1 MKNKAKQPKLENPK
15 GRGFGVRKYEKL
27 LPPCDTLDEQ
37 RRKLRRFPSYGTDEL
52 LAASRARLAQNST
65 LDDVIALGL
74 VDKSQNAL
82 LCDFVMYAR
91 TLLEE
96 KWTDSTED
104 PDVELA
110 RGGPFCR

>member
-1 MKNKAKQPKLENPK
+1 MTGILNDFRVFA
-15 GRGFGVRKYEKL
+15 
-27 LPPCDTLDEQ
+27 CAT
-37 RRKLRRFPSYGTDEL
+37 
-52 LAASRARLAQNST
+52 
-65 LDDVIALGL
+65 ALGL